1 MSLRG
6 DIARLVK
13 ALKYIHTIEKII
25 ARHDSALDA
34 LRDLEGQPA
43 LLMCLIQIGELLNQ
57 LHDEALMTRLETRKI
72 VAFRNIVVHE
82 YESVLIEKINTILLQ
97 NLPQLKT
104 QLIKEIEKEPDSADL
119 LKLCE

>member
-1 MSLRG
+1 MSPRG

-13 ALKYIHTIEKII
+13 AIKYINTIEKIN
-25 ARHDSALDA
+25 ARHKNSLDA

-57 LHDEALMTRLETRKI
+57 LHDESLINRLEVRKI

-82 YESVLIEKINTILLQ
+82 YESVLIEKINAILLQ
-97 NLPQLKT
+97 NLPQLKK
-104 QLIKEIEKEPDSADL
+104 QLIIEIEKEPDFVDL